1 MESVACKP
9 AVLLEIQSD
18 MSNLPDEKK
27 LTVAIGCDPNASAL
41 KELIKAQL
49 KDMGYNVKDFGS
61 DDPIY
66 ARVAFSVGE
75 AVAANKYDRGIL
87 LCGTGIGM
95 SIAAN
100 KVPGIF
106 AALCADTYSAERAIK
121 SNNSNILTIG
131 AFTTGT
137 EVAKQIV
144 KTWMEARWQA
154 GTGSE
159 PKVASYVEYAKKH
172 QV

>member
-1 MESVACKP
+1 MAQLS
-9 AVLLEIQSD
+9 
-18 MSNLPDEKK
+18 DEKK
-27 LTVAIGCDPNASAL
+27 ITVAIGCDPNATAL
-41 KELIKAQL
+41 KEIIKAQL
-49 KDMGYNVKDFGS
+49 EGMGYTVKDFGS

-66 ARVAFSVGE
+66 ARVAFTVGE
-75 AVAANKYDRGIL
+75 AVAAGNYDRGIL

-100 KVPGIF
+100 KVPGIY
-106 AALCADTYSAERAIK
+106 AALCSDTYSAERAIK

-131 AFTTGT
+131 AFTTGV

-144 KTWMEARWQA
+144 KIWMESSWQP
-154 GTGSE
+154 GTTSE
-159 PKVASYVEYAKKH
+159 PKVACYVEYAKKH

>member
-1 MESVACKP
+1 MTQ
-9 AVLLEIQSD
+9 ISD
-18 MSNLPDEKK
+18 DKK
-27 LTVAIGCDPNASAL
+27 LTVAIGCDPNATAL
-41 KELIKAQL
+41 KEIVKKQL
-49 KDMGYNVKDFGS
+49 NELGYEVKDFGS

-66 ARVAFSVGE
+66 ARVAFDVGE
-75 AVAANKYDRGIL
+75 AVAAKKFDRGIL

-100 KVPGIF
+100 KVPGVL

-121 SNNSNILTIG
+121 SNNSNVLAIG

-144 KTWMEARWQA
+144 KTWMDARWQT
-154 GTGSE
+154 GTSSE
-159 PKVASYVEYAKKH
+159 PKVACYVEYAKKH

>member
-1 MESVACKP
+1 MTQLTNER
-9 AVLLEIQSD
+9 
-18 MSNLPDEKK
+18 K
-27 LTVAIGCDPNASAL
+27 LTVAIGCDPNATAL
-41 KELIKAQL
+41 KEMIINQL
-49 KDMGYNVKDFGS
+49 REMGHEVKDFGS

-66 ARVAFSVGE
+66 ARVAFDVGE
-75 AVAANKYDRGIL
+75 AVAGNKFNRGIL

-100 KVPGIF
+100 KVPGIY
-106 AALCADTYSAERAIK
+106 AALCSDTYSAERAIK

-137 EVAKQIV
+137 EIAKQIV
-144 KTWMEARWQA
+144 KTWMEARWQT

-159 PKVASYVEYAKKH
+159 PKVACYMEYAVKH
-172 QV
+172 QVK

>member
-1 MESVACKP
+1 MTQLSE
-9 AVLLEIQSD
+9 
-18 MSNLPDEKK
+18 EKK
-27 LTVAIGCDPNASAL
+27 MTVAIGCDPNAAAL
-41 KELIKAQL
+41 KEIIINQL
-49 KDMGYNVKDFGS
+49 KEMGYEVKDYGS

-66 ARVAFSVGE
+66 ARVAFDVGE
-75 AVAANKYDRGIL
+75 AIAAKSFDRGIL

-100 KVPGIF
+100 KVPGIY

-121 SNNSNILTIG
+121 SNNSNVLTLG
-131 AFTTGT
+131 AFTTGI

-144 KTWMEARWQA
+144 RTWIEARWQP
-154 GTGSE
+154 GTSSE
-159 PKVASYVEYAKKH
+159 PKVACYMEYARQH

>member
-1 MESVACKP
+1 MTQVS
-9 AVLLEIQSD
+9 
-18 MSNLPDEKK
+18 DEKK
-27 LTVAIGCDPNASAL
+27 LTVAIGCDPNATAL
-41 KELIKAQL
+41 KEIIIAQL
-49 KDMGYNVKDFGS
+49 KSMGYTVKDFGS

-66 ARVAFSVGE
+66 ARVAFDVGE
-75 AVAANKYDRGIL
+75 AVAAGSFDRGIL
-87 LCGTGIGM
+87 MCGTGIGM

-100 KVPGIF
+100 KVPGIY

-121 SNNSNILTIG
+121 SNNSNVLAIG

-144 KTWMEARWQA
+144 KIWMESRWQT
-154 GTGSE
+154 GTSSE
-159 PKVASYVEYAKKH
+159 PKVACYMEYAGKH

>member
-1 MESVACKP
+1 MTQIA
-9 AVLLEIQSD
+9 
-18 MSNLPDEKK
+18 DEKK
-27 LTVAIGCDPNASAL
+27 MTVAIGCDPNATAL
-41 KELIKAQL
+41 KEIIKSQL
-49 KDMGYNVKDFGS
+49 KEMGYTVKDFGS

-66 ARVAFSVGE
+66 ARVAFDVGE
-75 AVAANKYDRGIL
+75 AVSALSFDRGIL

-95 SIAAN
+95 CIAAN

-121 SNNSNILTIG
+121 SNNANILTIG

-144 KTWMEARWQA
+144 KTWMEAKWQT
-154 GTGSE
+154 GTSSE
-159 PKVASYVEYAKKH
+159 PKVACYVEYAKKH
-172 QV
+172 QA

>member
-1 MESVACKP
+1 M
-9 AVLLEIQSD
+9 
-18 MSNLPDEKK
+18 KK
-27 LTVAIGCDPNASAL
+27 FTVAIGCDPNAGAL
-41 KELIKAQL
+41 KEIIKTQL
-49 KDMGYNVKDFGS
+49 KDLGYPVKDFGS

-66 ARVAFSVGE
+66 ARVAIAVGE
-75 AVAANKYDRGIL
+75 AVAAKSYDRGIL

-100 KVPGIF
+100 KVPGIY

-121 SNNSNILTIG
+121 SNNSNVLTLG

-144 KTWMEARWQA
+144 KTWMESEWKT
-154 GTGSE
+154 GTSSE
-159 PKVASYVEYAKKH
+159 AKVACYVEYAGKH
-172 QV
+172 QK

>member
-1 MESVACKP
+1 MAQIS
-9 AVLLEIQSD
+9 
-18 MSNLPDEKK
+18 DEKK
-27 LTVAIGCDPNASAL
+27 LTVAIGCDPNAATM
-41 KELIKAQL
+41 KEIIKAQL
-49 KDMGYNVKDFGS
+49 DGLGYTVKDFGS

-66 ARVAFSVGE
+66 ARVAFTVGE
-75 AVAANKYDRGIL
+75 AVASGSFDRGIL

-100 KVPGIF
+100 KVPGIY

-121 SNNSNILTIG
+121 SNNSNLLTIG

-144 KTWMEARWQA
+144 KTWMEARWQP
-154 GTGSE
+154 GTASE
-159 PKVASYVEYAKKH
+159 TKVACYVEYAGKH

>member
-1 MESVACKP
+1 MT
-9 AVLLEIQSD
+9 QS
-18 MSNLPDEKK
+18 SEEKR
-27 LTVAIGCDPNASAL
+27 LTVAIGCDPNASTL
-41 KELIKAQL
+41 KDIIRDQL
-49 KDMGYNVKDFGS
+49 KGMGYTVMDFGS

-66 ARVAFSVGE
+66 ARVAFAVGE
-75 AVAANKYDRGIL
+75 AVAANTYDRGIL

-100 KVPGIF
+100 KVPGIY

-121 SNNSNILTIG
+121 SNNSNVLTIG

-144 KTWMEARWQA
+144 KTWMEATWQP
-154 GTGSE
+154 GTASE
-159 PKVASYVEYAKKH
+159 PKVACYMDYARKH
-172 QV
+172 QI

>member
-1 MESVACKP
+1 MTQ
-9 AVLLEIQSD
+9 ISD
-18 MSNLPDEKK
+18 NTK
-27 LTVAIGCDPNASAL
+27 LTVAIGCDPNATNL
-41 KELIKAQL
+41 KEVIKAQL
-49 KDMGYNVKDFGS
+49 NGMGYTVKDFGS
-61 DDPIY
+61 EDPIY

-75 AVAANKYDRGIL
+75 AVASRNYDRGIL

-100 KVPGIF
+100 KVPGIY
-106 AALCADTYSAERAIK
+106 AALCSDSYSAERAIK

-131 AFTTGT
+131 AFTTGV

-144 KTWMEARWQA
+144 KIWMESMWQP
-154 GTGSE
+154 GTTSE
-159 PKVASYVEYAKKH
+159 AKVACYVEYAQSH

>member
-1 MESVACKP
+1 MTQ
-9 AVLLEIQSD
+9 LTG
-18 MSNLPDEKK
+18 EKK
-27 LTVAIGCDPNASAL
+27 MTVAIGCDPNASDL
-41 KELIKAQL
+41 KKIIIDQL
-49 KDMGYNVKDFGS
+49 EKMGYSVKDFGS
-61 DDPIY
+61 EDPIY
-66 ARVAFSVGE
+66 ARVAFDVGE
-75 AVAANKYDRGIL
+75 AVAAKSFERGIL

-121 SNNSNILTIG
+121 SNNANVLAIG

-144 KTWMEARWQA
+144 KTWMESEWQT
-154 GTGSE
+154 GTSSE
-159 PKVASYVEYAKKH
+159 PKVACYVEYAKTH
-172 QV
+172 QA